1 MHSATKPLLRYA
13 NARAPR
19 AFVEGTLQIGTGLQS
34 ENARDPSA
42 FLKDT
47 FEIGSWLQSE
57 NARDSRA
64 FSTRTF
70 AIATWRGHFID
81 TVLCTPWILMYNVS

>member
-1 MHSATKPLLRYA
+1 MHSATTPPLRYA
-13 NARAPR
+13 NALPPG
-19 AFVEGTLQIGTGLQS
+19 AFVEGTFETDTGLQS
-34 ENARDPSA
+34 ENARDPRA

-57 NARDSRA
+57 NARDSRV

-70 AIATWRGHFID
+70 AIGTWRGHFID
-81 TVLCTPWILMYNVS
+81 TVLCTPWILTYNVS

>member
-1 MHSATKPLLRYA
+1 MHSATKSPLRYA
-13 NARAPR
+13 NARDPR
-19 AFVEGTLQIGTGLQS
+19 AFVEGTFEIGTGLQS
-34 ENARDPSA
+34 KNARDPRA

-47 FEIGSWLQSE
+47 FEIGTWLQSE

-70 AIATWRGHFID
+70 AIETWRGHFID
-81 TVLCTPWILMYNVS
+81 TVLCTRGS